1 MIPRYI
7 FYNSNNFTSSTK
19 IRNGYTDYHQHSMK
33 SLYISESL
41 PYVSFN
47 ASIERHQAT
56 LYFYLTPCL
65 RNCAILVACISILSD
80 VPKDATIN
88 KFSGIILVLFLITE
102 ILFILIWNATK
113 FTTCKFMSAI
123 FCSNERNHC

>member
-65 RNCAILVACISILSD
+65 RNCAILAACISTLRRSQRRY
-80 VPKDATIN
+80 N
-88 KFSGIILVLFLITE
+88 KYNF
-102 ILFILIWNATK
+102 WNYTGA
-113 FTTCKFMSAI
+113 
-123 FCSNERNHC
+123 HH